1 MELRPGMEVEVVRGG
16 MVLQSQISG
25 CRFGDFLRFTLSSG
39 RVLELTHQHLLET
52 RHHGFDFADQVQRYN
67 FVSVVDSTADSVHA
81 MKWEDVVS
89 VKRIQR
95 VGVFSPITLN

>member
-1 MELRPGMEVEVVRGG
+1 M
-16 MVLQSQISG
+16 LQSQISG

-89 VKRIQR
+89 VERIQR
-95 VGVFSPITLN
+95 VGVFSPITLS